1 MDALLA
7 YIVDEV
13 LHRCDHILEIH
24 ERQLGF
30 DMPILHE
37 MPLGAA
43 LFGTEA
49 GADVVDLLEGMDYNG
64 LGILDRY
71 KRYRYNEVI

>member
-1 MDALLA
+1 MLND
-7 YIVDEV
+7 VF
-13 LHRCDHILEIH
+13 H
-24 ERQLGF
+24 ERLDEHHDVVEIRPGDFRF
-30 DMPILHE
+30 DVPVLHE